1 MMIQETGMQDGIH
14 KKESSSG
21 EKLHLCFSSHKN
33 KSIAGTAGAQP
44 DTLETTFGM
53 ENLTQRWHNQGFFPQ
68 NQVTFLDFQKS
79 TGKAYP
85 LPPSYPPELGY
96 S

>member
-44 DTLETTFGM
+44 ELVKVGKHSCNKYTHVDKHFVKNTRKKGPTGNNFGVFSS
-53 ENLTQRWHNQGFFPQ
+53 RH
-68 NQVTFLDFQKS
+68 S
-79 TGKAYP
+79 
-85 LPPSYPPELGY
+85 
-96 S
+96 